1 MSEENRDGENSRV
14 KLNVFGLAR
23 QKGVG
28 QSERR
33 CWVQLNVDSTS
44 FVKYVSFQRCCLF
57 KQVDILFLLRIILH
71 MCFNFNNTFE
81 KLEFFCNARGGG
93 MDGSA
98 DRRKREGESVGV
110 RDLEATNVLRH
121 R

>member
-1 MSEENRDGENSRV
+1 
-14 KLNVFGLAR
+14 
-23 QKGVG
+23 
-28 QSERR
+28 
-33 CWVQLNVDSTS
+33 
-44 FVKYVSFQRCCLF
+44 
-57 KQVDILFLLRIILH
+57 

-110 RDLEATNVLRH
+110 APKLLETKFKT
-121 R
+121 

>member
-1 MSEENRDGENSRV
+1 
-14 KLNVFGLAR
+14 
-23 QKGVG
+23 
-28 QSERR
+28 
-33 CWVQLNVDSTS
+33 
-44 FVKYVSFQRCCLF
+44 
-57 KQVDILFLLRIILH
+57 